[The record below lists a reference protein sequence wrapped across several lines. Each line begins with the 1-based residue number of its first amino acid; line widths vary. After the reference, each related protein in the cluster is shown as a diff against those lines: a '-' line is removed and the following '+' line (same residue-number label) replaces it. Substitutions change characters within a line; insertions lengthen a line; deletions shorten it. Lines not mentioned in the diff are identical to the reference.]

1 MGYRNAE
8 FYPDPTAGLAFARI
22 ARAERRQ
29 ALPIKI
35 ILYGAPRTKKN
46 HQQIRKTPSGRRFVA
61 PSKAYMEYEGTCLAQ
76 IKRPQQAISEAVNV
90 TLLYYMPTRR
100 RVDKTNLEESLLDI
114 LVRAGVL
121 ADDNRDIVA
130 ATDGSRV
137 LYDKQNPRV
146 EITITRMEGYQQWSS
161 GKNKEA

>member
-1 MGYRNAE
+1 M
-8 FYPDPTAGLAFARI
+8 
-22 ARAERRQ
+22 
-29 ALPIKI
+29 PIKI
-35 ILYGAPRTKKN
+35 TLYGAPRTKKN
-46 HQQIRKTPSGRRFVA
+46 HQQIFKNCSGRRFVA

-76 IKRPQQAISEAVNV
+76 IKRPQHAISEAVNV

-137 LYDKQNPRV
+137 LYDKKNPRV

-161 GKNKEA
+161 RKDKEA

>member
-29 ALPIKI
+29 ALPIQI
-35 ILYGAPRTKKN
+35 ILYGVPRTKKN
-46 HQQIRKTPSGRRFVA
+46 HPQIFKKSSGRRIVA
-61 PSKAYMEYEGTCLAQ
+61 PSKDYIEYEKRCLAQ
-76 IKRPQQAISEAVNV
+76 IRRPQRAISEAVNV
-90 TLLYYMPTRR
+90 CLLYYMPTRR
-100 RVDKTNLEESLLDI
+100 RVDKTNLESALLDI

-121 ADDNRDIVA
+121 ADDNRDVVA

-146 EITITRMEGYQQWSS
+146 EITITRMEGYQQW
-161 GKNKEA
+161 KTRKED